1 MASGFTEVLK
11 RITFEMYTLGVALA
25 LALFVSSDAA
35 PGEVAAAG
43 SAQISGSIPKVL
55 SFENGNVGVNFLGF
69 KASAGLGGGLH
80 AEAETPFGQ
89 AAGAGLGG
97 YVDEHEGRS
106 AGGLYAGATAGGGIS
121 AGAGLEGTAG
131 AKGSFG
137 SSYAGATAGGLTVS
151 KVKTVAKPI
160 VEVELQKE
168 VIAPAVYKKRVE
180 ISSAPVVHE
189 IVEEKPQK
197 TYIERTVIPQYEE
210 KTIYVP
216 SYEEKVVRVPT
227 VVEKKVKVAVAPKIV
242 EKTVVKPPADVDFE
256 RSVEHVVETA
266 APPVGVITKTRTK
279 YRTRPLFRKH
289 FFFGGAGGLGGGYGG
304 DYRSNVGSYGGYG
317 GASSFTVSKSGSGQ
331 LINDIF
337 NIPISTLGA
346 VNRLVGGLVGGTS
359 GSFSVSKSASLGV
372 GASGY

>member
-1 MASGFTEVLK
+1 MIISRTKLASFYFSLNFEIIV
-11 RITFEMYTLGVALA
+11 RTFEMYTLGVALA

-256 RSVEHVVETA
+256 RS
-266 APPVGVITKTRTK
+266 
-279 YRTRPLFRKH
+279 
-289 FFFGGAGGLGGGYGG
+289 FFGGAGGLGGGYGG